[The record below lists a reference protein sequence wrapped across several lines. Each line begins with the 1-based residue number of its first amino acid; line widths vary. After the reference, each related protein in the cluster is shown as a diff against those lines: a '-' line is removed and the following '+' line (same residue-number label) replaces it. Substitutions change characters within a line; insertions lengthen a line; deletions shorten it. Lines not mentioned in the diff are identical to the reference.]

1 MSILQLNNFSKKF
14 GDKVIFNNFNITI
27 EKGESIAFTGAS
39 GCGKTTLLNAL
50 GLIDSIDQGEYSIEG
65 TPVPKVN
72 TAKSNKIIREKISY
86 LFQNFALIDNITVED
101 NLMLALKYVKMDK
114 NKKRDSIALALDKV
128 GLKGYEKK
136 KVYTI
141 SGGEQQRVSIAR
153 LLLKPSSIILAD
165 EPTGSLD
172 GNNRDEILAILHDM
186 CKTGKT
192 LIIVT
197 HDPVVAKSCDRVVE
211 LKSFKN

>member
-1 MSILQLNNFSKKF
+1 MCVIQLKNYSKRF
-14 GDKVIFNNFNITI
+14 GDKVIFDNFDISI
-27 EKGESIAFTGAS
+27 KKGESVAFTGAS

-50 GLIDSIDQGEYSIEG
+50 GLIDSIDHGEYFIDG
-65 TPVPKVN
+65 NPTPKIN
-72 TAKSNKIIREKISY
+72 TAKSNKLIREKISY
-86 LFQNFALIDNITVED
+86 LFQNFALVDNFTVEE
-101 NLMLALKYVKMDK
+101 NLMLALRYVKVSTK
-114 NKKRDSIALALDKV
+114 EKRSNIALALEKV
-128 GLKGYEKK
+128 GLQGYEKK

-172 GNNRDEILAILHDM
+172 NTNRDEILSILHDT
-186 CKTGKT
+186 CKEGKT

-197 HDPVVAKSCDRVVE
+197 HDPIVAQSCHRIVE
-211 LKSFKN
+211 L

>member
-1 MSILQLNNFSKKF
+1 MCVIQLKNYSKRF
-14 GDKVIFNNFNITI
+14 GDKVIFDNFDISI
-27 EKGESIAFTGAS
+27 KKGESVAFTGAS

-50 GLIDSIDQGEYSIEG
+50 GLIDSIDHGEYFIDG
-65 TPVPKVN
+65 NPAPKIN
-72 TAKSNKIIREKISY
+72 TAKSNKLIREKISY
-86 LFQNFALIDNITVED
+86 LFQNFALVDNFTVEE
-101 NLMLALKYVKMDK
+101 NLMLALRYVKVSTK
-114 NKKRDSIALALDKV
+114 EKRSNISMALEKV
-128 GLKGYEKK
+128 GLQGYEKK

-172 GNNRDEILAILHDM
+172 NTNRDEILSILHDT
-186 CKTGKT
+186 CKEGKT

-197 HDPVVAKSCDRVVE
+197 HDPIVAQSCHRIVE
-211 LKSFKN
+211 L

>member
-1 MSILQLNNFSKKF
+1 MDIIELKNFSKRF
-14 GDKVIFNNFNITI
+14 GDKVIFDNFSITI
-27 EKGESIAFTGAS
+27 KEGESVAFTGTS

-50 GLIDSIDQGEYSIEG
+50 GLIDSIDCGEYLIEG
-65 TPVPKVN
+65 KPAPKIN
-72 TAKSNKIIREKISY
+72 TAKSSKIIREKISY
-86 LFQNFALIDNITVED
+86 LFQNFALVENFTVEE
-101 NLMLALKYVKMDK
+101 NLILALKYVKM
-114 NKKRDSIALALDKV
+114 NINEKRSNIALALEKV

-136 KVYTI
+136 RIYTI

-172 GNNRDEILAILHDM
+172 SENRDEILAILHDM
-186 CKTGKT
+186 CKAGKT

-197 HDPVVAKSCDRVVE
+197 HDPIVAKSCDRIVK
-211 LKSFKN
+211 L

>member
-1 MSILQLNNFSKKF
+1 MNIIELKNYNKKF
-14 GDKVIFNNFNITI
+14 GDKVIFHNFNITI
-27 EKGESIAFTGAS
+27 KKGESVAFTGAS

-50 GLIDSIDQGEYSIEG
+50 GLIDSIDEGEYLIDGEQ
-65 TPVPKVN
+65 VPKIN

-86 LFQNFALIDNITVED
+86 LFQNFALVDNFTVEE
-101 NLMLALKYVKMDK
+101 NLLLALKYVKISK
-114 NKKRDSIALALDKV
+114 SEKKKRIKEALEKV
-128 GLKGYEKK
+128 GLQGYEKK

-172 GNNRDEILAILHDM
+172 SKNRDEILSILHDM
-186 CKTGKT
+186 CKHGKT

-197 HDPVVAKSCDRVVE
+197 HDPIVAESCNRIVNLE
-211 LKSFKN
+211 SQ

>member
-1 MSILQLNNFSKKF
+1 MSILQLKNFSKRF
-14 GDKVIFNNFNITI
+14 GDKVIFNNFDISIN
-27 EKGESIAFTGAS
+27 EGESVAFTGTS

-50 GLIDSIDQGEYSIEG
+50 GLIDSIDKGEYFIDG
-65 TPVPKVN
+65 NPAPKIN
-72 TAKSNKIIREKISY
+72 TAKSSKIIREKIAY
-86 LFQNFALIDNITVED
+86 LFQNFALVDSFTVED
-101 NLMLALKYVKMDK
+101 NLLLAMKYIKMNIK
-114 NKKRDSIALALDKV
+114 EKRSHIALALEKV

-172 GNNRDEILAILHDM
+172 SENRDEILTILHDM
-186 CKTGKT
+186 CKAGKT

-197 HDPVVAKSCDRVVE
+197 HDPIVAKSCDRIVE
-211 LKSFKN
+211 L

>member
-1 MSILQLNNFSKKF
+1 MCVIQLKNYSKRF
-14 GDKVIFNNFNITI
+14 GDKVIFDNFDISI
-27 EKGESIAFTGAS
+27 KKGESVAFTGAS

-50 GLIDSIDQGEYSIEG
+50 GLIDSIDHGEYLIDG
-65 TPVPKVN
+65 NPAPKIN
-72 TAKSNKIIREKISY
+72 TAKSNKLIREKISY
-86 LFQNFALIDNITVED
+86 LFQNFALVDNFTVEE
-101 NLMLALKYVKMDK
+101 NLMLALRYVKISTK
-114 NKKRDSIALALDKV
+114 EKRSNIAMALDKV
-128 GLKGYEKK
+128 GLQGYEKK

-172 GNNRDEILAILHDM
+172 NTNRDEILSILHDT
-186 CKTGKT
+186 CKEGKT

-197 HDPVVAKSCDRVVE
+197 HDPIVAQSCHRIVE
-211 LKSFKN
+211 L

>member
-1 MSILQLNNFSKKF
+1 MDIIELKNFSKRF
-14 GDKVIFNNFNITI
+14 GDKVIFDNFGITI
-27 EKGESIAFTGAS
+27 KEGESVAFTGNS

-50 GLIDSIDQGEYSIEG
+50 GLIDSIDCGEYLIAG
-65 TPVPKVN
+65 KPAPKIN
-72 TAKSNKIIREKISY
+72 TAKSSKIIREKISY
-86 LFQNFALIDNITVED
+86 LFQNFALVENFTVEE
-101 NLMLALKYVKMDK
+101 NLILALKYVKM
-114 NKKRDSIALALDKV
+114 NINEKRSNIALALEKV

-136 KVYTI
+136 RIYTI

-172 GNNRDEILAILHDM
+172 SENRDEILAILHDM
-186 CKTGKT
+186 CKVGKT

-197 HDPVVAKSCDRVVE
+197 HDPIVAKSCDRIVK
-211 LKSFKN
+211 L